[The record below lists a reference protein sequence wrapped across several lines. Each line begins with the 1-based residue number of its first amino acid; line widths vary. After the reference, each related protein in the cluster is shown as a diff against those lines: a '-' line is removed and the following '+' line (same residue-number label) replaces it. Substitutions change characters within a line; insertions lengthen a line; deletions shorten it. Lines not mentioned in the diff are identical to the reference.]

1 MKCYWRL
8 LYRVPVLAAVML
20 GMMIL
25 GMMFAVGRWADDIL
39 DNWTKA
45 R

>member
-1 MKCYWRL
+1 MNRLRL
-8 LYRVPVLAAVML
+8 LYRVPVLAAVSLGLML
-20 GMMIL
+20 L
-25 GMMFAVGRWADDIL
+25 GLMFAVGRWADTLL